1 MTPGARLLVVED
13 EPALR
18 DLYAEILAG
27 EGYRVDAAGTLAA
40 ALALFD
46 RELFDVVLTD
56 LRLPDGEGT
65 DLLRHVRAN
74 DPEVEVVLITAY
86 GSVQNA
92 VEAMKLGAADY
103 LTKPLSEPDELRRS
117 VRGAVDR
124 ARSRRDVGH
133 LRSEAVGDAAADLLT
148 FASRPMKE
156 AVRLAEAV
164 APTGATVLILGESGT
179 GKEVLARFLH
189 RLHPGASHPFVAVN
203 CAAIPETLLDSEL
216 FGHERGAFTGAV
228 ERRVGRFEQAIGG
241 TLFLDEIG
249 ELRPDLQAKLLRV
262 LQERVFERVGGG
274 RPIPTDA
281 RILAATNRDLEA
293 DVRSGRFRDDLYY
306 RLSVFP
312 IRLPALRER
321 RDDLLLLADL
331 FLARAATSY
340 RRPARRL
347 APEARD
353 LLLAHTWPGNVREL
367 QNVVERAVILEP
379 SDTVQPAAVRFATG
393 GDSPTASD
401 APGILERLERDAIQR
416 VLEQV
421 DGNRRRAARVLGI
434 SLRTLHYR
442 LKEYHEA
449 P

>member
-1 MTPGARLLVVED
+1 MRDQARILVVDD

-18 DLYAEILAG
+18 DLYADILEG
-27 EGYRVDAAGTLAA
+27 EGWRTDAAATLREG
-40 ALALFD
+40 LALFD
-46 RELFDVVLTD
+46 RELYDVVLTD

-65 DLLRHVRAN
+65 DLLRHVRAH

-86 GSVQNA
+86 GTVQSA

-103 LTKPLSEPDELRRS
+103 LTKPLADPDALRRTL
-117 VRGAVDR
+117 RGAIDR
-124 ARSRRDVGH
+124 ARARRDEGR
-133 LRSEAVGDAAADLLT
+133 LRSEIVGDAAADLLT
-148 FASRPMKE
+148 FASPGMAE

-189 RLHPGASHPFVAVN
+189 RLHPGPTRPFVAVN
-203 CAAIPETLLDSEL
+203 CAAIPEALLESEL

-249 ELRPDLQAKLLRV
+249 DLRPDLQAKLLRV
-262 LQERVFERVGGG
+262 LQERTFERVGGT
-274 RPIPTDA
+274 RPIATDA
-281 RILAATNRDLEA
+281 RVLAATNRDLQG

-306 RLSVFP
+306 RLAVFP
-312 IRLPALRER
+312 IRLPPLRER
-321 RDDLLLLADL
+321 RDDLLPLAEL
-331 FLARAATSY
+331 FLRRSAAAY
-340 RRPARRL
+340 RRPARRFE
-347 APEARD
+347 PEARD
-353 LLLAHTWPGNVREL
+353 RLLAHGWPGNVREL

-379 SDTVQPAAVRFATG
+379 GEAIRSAAIRFADGPSASVASG
-393 GDSPTASD
+393 GE
-401 APGILERLERDAIQR
+401 GVLERLERDAIQR

-434 SLRTLHYR
+434 SLRTLQYR
-442 LKEYHEA
+442 LKGYQGE

>member
-1 MTPGARLLVVED
+1 MRDQARILVVED

-18 DLYAEILAG
+18 DLYADILEG
-27 EGYRVDAAGTLAA
+27 EGWRTDAAATLRDG
-40 ALALFD
+40 LALFD
-46 RELFDVVLTD
+46 RELYDVVLTD

-65 DLLRHVRAN
+65 DLLRHVRTH

-86 GSVQNA
+86 GTVQSA

-103 LTKPLSEPDELRRS
+103 LTKPLADPDALRRT
-117 VRGAVDR
+117 VRGAIDR
-124 ARSRRDVGH
+124 ARARRDEGR
-133 LRSEAVGDAAADLLT
+133 LRSETVGDAAADLLT
-148 FASRPMKE
+148 FASPGMAE

-189 RLHPGASHPFVAVN
+189 RLHPGPARPFVAVN
-203 CAAIPETLLDSEL
+203 CAAIPEALLESEL

-249 ELRPDLQAKLLRV
+249 DLRPDLQAKLLRV
-262 LQERVFERVGGG
+262 LQERTFERVGGT
-274 RPIPTDA
+274 RPIATDA
-281 RILAATNRDLEA
+281 RVLAATNRDLQG
-293 DVRSGRFRDDLYY
+293 DVRAGRFRDDLYY
-306 RLSVFP
+306 RLAVFP
-312 IRLPALRER
+312 IRLPPLRER
-321 RDDLLLLADL
+321 RDDLLPLAEL
-331 FLARAATSY
+331 FLRRSAAAY
-340 RRPARRL
+340 RRPARRFE
-347 APEARD
+347 PEARD
-353 LLLAHTWPGNVREL
+353 RLLAHGWPGNVREL

-379 SDTVQPAAVRFATG
+379 GEAIRPAAIRFADGPSGSAASG
-393 GDSPTASD
+393 GE
-401 APGILERLERDAIQR
+401 GVLERLERDAIQR

-434 SLRTLHYR
+434 SLRTLQYR
-442 LKEYHEA
+442 LKGYQGE

>member
-1 MTPGARLLVVED
+1 MSERARILVVED

-18 DLYAEILAG
+18 ELYSEIVADAG
-27 EGYRVDAAGTLAA
+27 WRADAVATLRD
-40 ALALFD
+40 ALATFD
-46 RELFDVVLTD
+46 RELYDVVLTD

-65 DLLRHVRAN
+65 ELLRHVRAH

-86 GSVQNA
+86 GTVQSA

-103 LTKPLSEPDELRRS
+103 LTKPLASPDELRRTL
-117 VRGAVDR
+117 RAAIDR
-124 ARSRRDVGH
+124 ARARRDEGR
-133 LRSEAVGDAAADLLT
+133 LRSEVVGDAAADLLT
-148 FASRPMKE
+148 FASPGMVE

-189 RLHPGASHPFVAVN
+189 RLHPGVGRPFVAVN
-203 CAAIPETLLDSEL
+203 CAAIPEALLESEL

-262 LQERVFERVGGG
+262 LQERTFERVGGG
-274 RPIPTDA
+274 RPIATDA
-281 RILAATNRDLEA
+281 RVLAATNRDLQAEVQA
-293 DVRSGRFRDDLYY
+293 GRFRDDLYY
-306 RLSVFP
+306 RLAVFP
-312 IRLPALRER
+312 IRLPPLRER
-321 RDDLLLLADL
+321 RDDLLPLAEL
-331 FLARAATSY
+331 FLRRASSAY
-340 RRPARRL
+340 RRPARRFH
-347 APEARD
+347 PEARD
-353 LLLAHTWPGNVREL
+353 LLLGHAWPGNVREL

-379 SDTVQPAAVRFATG
+379 DETVRPAAVRFSTG
-393 GDSPTASD
+393 SSSARADD
-401 APGILERLERDAIQR
+401 AEGMLGRLERDAILR
-416 VLEQV
+416 VLGQV

-434 SLRTLHYR
+434 SLRTLQYR
-442 LKEYHEA
+442 LKEYHGE